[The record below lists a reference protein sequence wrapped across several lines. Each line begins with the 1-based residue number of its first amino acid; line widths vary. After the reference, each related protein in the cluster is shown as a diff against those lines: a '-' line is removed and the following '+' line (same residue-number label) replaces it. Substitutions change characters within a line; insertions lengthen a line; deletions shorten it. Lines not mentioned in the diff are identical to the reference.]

1 MMTNYQMWW
10 FQEKKT
16 IGFTSPRNV
25 FFKEKQMILSL
36 QQVNPCFAVD
46 VATNPM
52 KQDLE
57 F

>member
-1 MMTNYQMWW
+1 VVST
-10 FQEKKT
+10 EKN
-16 IGFTSPRNV
+16 IGFTSPRNGLV
-25 FFKEKQMILSL
+25 KEKQMVLSL
-36 QQVNPCFAVD
+36 EQVNPCFAVD